1 MSRAIFLHFN
11 IQHTLHNIK
20 PVKISLALLPP
31 SSCSCNCL
39 ARKARHGL
47 SYASEQ
53 RAGERPQPKGGNTF
67 KTESHKAEQPVGKTW
82 RIPAILPGTEG
93 CPVFPVFICKWN
105 IVSTTPSSGRFE
117 KQSSSR
123 GKKKKR
129 VSWLLKSNKPK
140 CGWLSPNFESMGP
153 SCISRTDFFEAIAH
167 EKRSPLMSASKFSYL
182 HDRTRHKII

>member
-123 GKKKKR
+123 GKKKKGFLGSLSQINLN
-129 VSWLLKSNKPK
+129 VD
-140 CGWLSPNFESMGP
+140 GWVQTLSPWDPAVFLGL
-153 SCISRTDFFEAIAH
+153 IFL
-167 EKRSPLMSASKFSYL
+167 KL
-182 HDRTRHKII
+182 